1 MKVRPSTLFACLTL
15 LILTGSAFAQERGP
29 NVAAQREAMQ
39 KLAFLTGR
47 WVGEAAVV
55 RGPGSALKIEQTEEV
70 QFKLDGLVLQFEGTG
85 RNAEGKVVFSALAT
99 VAYDEATQ
107 TYRFRSYSGGRY
119 LDTEIKVGD
128 HTFEWGYTAGPLTV
142 TNAMHLDAAG
152 NWVETTDAKF
162 GDNPARRSFDMTV
175 KKQP

>member
-55 RGPGSALKIEQTEEV
+55 QGRGAP
-70 QFKLDGLVLQFEGTG
+70 
-85 RNAEGKVVFSALAT
+85 
-99 VAYDEATQ
+99 
-107 TYRFRSYSGGRY
+107 
-119 LDTEIKVGD
+119 
-128 HTFEWGYTAGPLTV
+128 
-142 TNAMHLDAAG
+142 
-152 NWVETTDAKF
+152 
-162 GDNPARRSFDMTV
+162 
-175 KKQP
+175 